1 MPTITHFSRT
11 VTPVADQPRPDRLL
25 AGNPQR
31 HTWTHYETADEVL
44 SCGIWACETGAWRIH
59 FADNKHEF
67 FCVIE
72 GLVRLHDEAGAVV
85 EVKAGEAAVIPAG
98 FTGVFEVAQ
107 AVRKY
112 FVVCQT
118 PAQPSHG

>member
-1 MPTITHFSRT
+1 MPAITHFSQT
-11 VTPVADQPRPDRLL
+11 VTPVVDQPRPDRLL

-31 HTWTHYETADEVL
+31 YTWTHYETADEAL
-44 SCGIWACETGAWRIH
+44 SCGIWACETGAWRIR
-59 FADNKHEF
+59 FAADKHEF

-72 GLVRLHDEAGAVV
+72 GLVRLHDETGKVV
-85 EVKAGEAAVIPAG
+85 AVKAGEAAVIPAG
-98 FTGVFEVAQ
+98 FVGVFEVVQ

-118 PAQPSHG
+118 PAPPSQG

>member
-1 MPTITHFSRT
+1 MAAITHFSQS

-25 AGNPQR
+25 TGNPHR
-31 HTWTHYETADEVL
+31 HTWTHYETSDEVL
-44 SCGIWACETGAWRIH
+44 SCGIWACERGAWRIR
-59 FADNKHEF
+59 FADTKHEF

-72 GLVRLHDEAGAVV
+72 GVVRLHDEAGIVV
-85 EVKAGEAAVIPAG
+85 QVNAGEAAVIPAG
-98 FTGVFEVAQ
+98 FVGVFEVVQ

-118 PAQPSHG
+118 SA